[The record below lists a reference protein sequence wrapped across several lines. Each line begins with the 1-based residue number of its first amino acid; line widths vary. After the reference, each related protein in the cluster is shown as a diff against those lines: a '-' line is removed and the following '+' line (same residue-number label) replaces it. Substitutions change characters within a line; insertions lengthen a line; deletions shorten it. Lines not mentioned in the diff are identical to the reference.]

1 MLKINILAIGKI
13 KEKYILDGIE
23 EYSKRLSK
31 YIKLNIVQLQEEV
44 DNNTSID
51 IESDRILNF
60 LEKNKSFNI
69 LLDINGNKMTSEKL
83 AKKISDLT
91 IQNSTISFIIG
102 GSKGVNKKVKK
113 VCDYKLSFS
122 DFTFPH
128 QLFRLILLEQLYRA
142 ICIIN
147 NIKYHK

>member
-83 AKKISDLT
+83 AKK
-91 IQNSTISFIIG
+91 F
-102 GSKGVNKKVKK
+102 
-113 VCDYKLSFS
+113 
-122 DFTFPH
+122 
-128 QLFRLILLEQLYRA
+128 LI
-142 ICIIN
+142 
-147 NIKYHK
+147 

>member
-60 LEKNKSFNI
+60 
-69 LLDINGNKMTSEKL
+69 
-83 AKKISDLT
+83 
-91 IQNSTISFIIG
+91 
-102 GSKGVNKKVKK
+102 
-113 VCDYKLSFS
+113 
-122 DFTFPH
+122 
-128 QLFRLILLEQLYRA
+128 
-142 ICIIN
+142 
-147 NIKYHK
+147 